1 MKLPK
6 HCLPARTFKRDRRNG
21 IKNAIKAL
29 GEARTACAYTPAY
42 REIVEADRLLKVAA
56 EKCNARN
63 WGR

>member
-29 GEARTACAYTPAY
+29 GDARTGCAFTPAF
-42 REIVEADRLLKVAA
+42 REIVEANRLLTVAK
-56 EKCNARN
+56 EKCSVRN